1 MNISSSVRIVQLAK
15 TKAITDILTHA
26 TEGTS
31 EGQAV
36 FNSGLWLHH
45 MKTGIIILNQFIG
58 LFAFVHNDHF
68 SGSPGNQDG
77 KKPFSAGSIILVVR
91 LIQIFC
97 VLFK

>member
-36 FNSGLWLHH
+36 FNFGLWLHH
-45 MKTGIIILNQFIG
+45 MKTGIIILNQFIV

-68 SGSPGNQDG
+68 LVALVIRMAKSHFLQDQ
-77 KKPFSAGSIILVVR
+77 SY
-91 LIQIFC
+91 
-97 VLFK
+97 

>member
-36 FNSGLWLHH
+36 FNFGLWLHH
-45 MKTGIIILNQFIG
+45 MKTGIIIFKS
-58 LFAFVHNDHF
+58 VHC
-68 SGSPGNQDG
+68 
-77 KKPFSAGSIILVVR
+77 LVR
-91 LIQIFC
+91 ICPQ
-97 VLFK
+97 